1 MIPIFHAV
9 ARQFRE
15 KFESI
20 LSSGPQ
26 EINIVDWM
34 GKLALELIGQA
45 GLGYSFGTLE
55 GRNNQFCNA
64 IKEYIPNFAVLTV
77 PCTLFPFLHRIFHP
91 KILKF
96 MGQIVPWKNLNHLI
110 KLADIINANARG
122 IYETKKKAV
131 GIR

>member
-77 PCTLFPFLHRIFHP
+77 PCTLFPYLHRIFHP